1 MISVN
6 NKVQW
11 GTFEKLDE
19 NIIKASHES
28 SKSELGESDS
38 GPSVEDNATSNI
50 LTINGTPIIL
60 GQPTPTN
67 YKNNRQSHLL
77 VSGEENFG
85 HAGDEFNKEEKK
97 IYNALEGAQKFSDA
111 YSSKSIIGVYD
122 NRKFKEIKHY
132 YDNYVEDQKNKLS
145 CLL

>member
-1 MISVN
+1 M
-6 NKVQW
+6 
-11 GTFEKLDE
+11 
-19 NIIKASHES
+19 
-28 SKSELGESDS
+28 
-38 GPSVEDNATSNI
+38 
-50 LTINGTPIIL
+50 
-60 GQPTPTN
+60 
-67 YKNNRQSHLL
+67 
-77 VSGEENFG
+77 SGEENFG